1 MPGMEG
7 RSADGHY
14 AIRGGVEGRRRLKVL
29 SRVMQSSTEALFD
42 RLGIGEGMTCLD
54 VGCGSGDV
62 TLELARRVGPSGR
75 ALGVDIDETKLELA
89 REESA
94 DRGIRNVEFR
104 MLDIRTQDAG
114 PGFDVVYSRFLLTHL
129 DDPARAVDAFR
140 RHVRPG
146 GLAII
151 EDTDFSGHFTY
162 PPSTASRRYHELY
175 GAVVRG
181 RGGDPDIGPRLPILL
196 ADGGF
201 EEVGVTAVQPIG
213 TRGEVKLLNPIT
225 MENIAD
231 AVLRDGLASREEVD
245 AVIRELHEF
254 AEDPRTVAGLPR
266 VVQAWGRRPS
276 V

>member
-1 MPGMEG
+1 VSGIED
-7 RSADGHY
+7 RSHDGHY
-14 AIRGGVEGRRRLKVL
+14 AIRGGVAGRQRLKVL
-29 SRVMQSSTEALFD
+29 SRVLHPSTGSLFD
-42 RLGIGEGMTCLD
+42 RLGIGDGMTCLD
-54 VGCGSGDV
+54 VGCGGGDV
-62 TLELARRVGPSGR
+62 TLELARRVGPRGR
-75 ALGVDIDETKLELA
+75 ALGVDIDETKLNLA
-89 REESA
+89 RRESEEQ
-94 DRGIRNVEFR
+94 GIRNVEFR
-104 MLDIRTQDAG
+104 SLDIRTQEAG

-129 DDPARAVDAFR
+129 DDPAGAVAAFH

-146 GLAII
+146 GLAIV

-162 PPSTASRRYHELY
+162 PASAASRRYHELY
-175 GAVVRG
+175 CAVVRG
-181 RGGDPDIGPRLPILL
+181 RGGDPDIGPRLPFLL

-201 EEVGVTAVQPIG
+201 EEVGLTAVQPIG

-231 AVLRDGLASREEVD
+231 AVLRDGLASREEID

-276 V
+276 T